1 MSLVKKKGLG
11 IEICFVKS
19 LSLDLVFI
27 DLTHLSR
34 ERKKKREVEGGVVKE
49 GNFAQTSV
57 VPIPLSQGWH
67 EEQADEL
74 FSFNLDVGNA
84 DEELAELGGLR
95 VF

>member
-49 GNFAQTSV
+49 GNFGEWSPCESAT
-57 VPIPLSQGWH
+57 
-67 EEQADEL
+67 A
-74 FSFNLDVGNA
+74 FC
-84 DEELAELGGLR
+84 
-95 VF
+95 

>member
-49 GNFAQTSV
+49 GNFV
-57 VPIPLSQGWH
+57 IP
-67 EEQADEL
+67 
-74 FSFNLDVGNA
+74 LDVGNA